1 MKFRV
6 ACLIIG
12 FVSLVSLTVSQTSTQ
27 TSTQTASA
35 LPRLVRFGGTVKD
48 LNGNPMTGVV
58 GITFAFYS
66 EKTGGS
72 PLWLETQNATAD
84 GTGHYTVLLGSTKP
98 EGLPAELF
106 TSEQAR
112 WVGVQVSGQPEQ
124 PRVLLVSAPYALKAG
139 DAETIGGLPPSA
151 FVLAAPVAIGSAP
164 GGSSPAT
171 IPPPAATD
179 VTTTGGTLNYLP
191 IFSGA
196 TTIIDSAV
204 FQTGSGT
211 SAKVGINTTTPV
223 VQLDVNGSGNIRGTL
238 SLPATGV
245 ATATVGKNS
254 QPLSL
259 TASAFNSTSSTA
271 LNQVFHLQAEP
282 AGNDTTAPSGTLNLL
297 FGEGATAPSETG
309 LKFSSKGL
317 VTFATGQTFPG
328 VGSVTSVTAG
338 AGLAGGTIT
347 KTGTISLAAGGVT
360 NTDLAH
366 SSLTVTAGTD
376 LTGGGLVALGGATTL
391 KLDTTKVPTLAAAN
405 NFTSTQTLANGALTG
420 NTITAEAGTFTF
432 LMNSTTCC
440 SSGTRMVWA
449 HSPSFPNWGMYY
461 DDNVDFLHIR
471 RAAGGEI
478 LTVDFSGLVG
488 INNATPAQALDVNGS
503 INTTGAVL
511 AAGDVDANG
520 NVNVAGSVVA
530 QGDVDANGNVNV
542 AGSVVA
548 QGLGNFGSS
557 TITGQAVIANNTGGG
572 QALQLQSF
580 QSPAG
585 GFVEA
590 QFNVNGTATFFTDAL
605 GDTTAIGTKSAAVP
619 LATGEMVKVFST
631 ESPEVWFE
639 DFGFG
644 QLNAGIGKVTIDP
657 SFIQT
662 ASMVGYHVFVTPKGD
677 CKGLYVTNE
686 ANGTFEVRELGGG
699 QSNVEFDYRIVAHRK
714 GYEALRL
721 PAARMPKPIIA
732 AAELTKEERAKH
744 MLALP
749 PAKRNPNPQLLYRAS
764 APVRNL
770 APGTAPK
777 K

>member
-1 MKFRV
+1 
-6 ACLIIG
+6 
-12 FVSLVSLTVSQTSTQ
+12 
-27 TSTQTASA
+27 
-35 LPRLVRFGGTVKD
+35 
-48 LNGNPMTGVV
+48 
-58 GITFAFYS
+58 
-66 EKTGGS
+66 
-72 PLWLETQNATAD
+72 
-84 GTGHYTVLLGSTKP
+84 
-98 EGLPAELF
+98 
-106 TSEQAR
+106 
-112 WVGVQVSGQPEQ
+112 
-124 PRVLLVSAPYALKAG
+124 
-139 DAETIGGLPPSA
+139 
-151 FVLAAPVAIGSAP
+151 
-164 GGSSPAT
+164 
-171 IPPPAATD
+171 
-179 VTTTGGTLNYLP
+179 
-191 IFSGA
+191 
-196 TTIIDSAV
+196 
-204 FQTGSGT
+204 
-211 SAKVGINTTTPV
+211 
-223 VQLDVNGSGNIRGTL
+223 
-238 SLPATGV
+238 LPATGV

-530 QGDVDANGNVNV
+530 QG
-542 AGSVVA
+542 
-548 QGLGNFGSS
+548 LGNFGSS